1 MGRRRTFRKLK
12 INIMKNLVL
21 TIIFLSSIFPIVNA
35 QEKYITKSGE
45 INFEA
50 SVPSFEEVKATHNS
64 VSAIIKSNG
73 EFASLALVKG
83 FRFKVALME
92 EHFNENYAESSKYPK
107 ATFKGKV
114 MAFDITGLT
123 TDSKEY
129 VLIGMVNMHG
139 VDKKIETKA
148 LIRKVGGIIFLDTQF
163 VLKPEDFNINIPNV
177 VSSKIA
183 EEILISSSFE
193 LKGKL

>member
-1 MGRRRTFRKLK
+1 
-12 INIMKNLVL
+12 MKNVIIVFVFLLNTL
-21 TIIFLSSIFPIVNA
+21 TVINA
-35 QEKYITKSGE
+35 QEKFITKSGE

-50 SVPSFEEVKATHNS
+50 SVPSFEEVKAKHNS
-64 VSAIIKSNG
+64 VSAILKSNG

-114 MAFDITGLT
+114 KDFDATKL
-123 TDSKEY
+123 SEEEKEY
-129 VLIGMVNMHG
+129 MVSGTVTMHG
-139 VDKKIETKA
+139 VDKKIEAKA
-148 LIRKVGGIIFLDTQF
+148 IIKKVDDVIFLNTQF
-163 VLKPEDFNINIPNV
+163 VLKPEDFKIEIPSV

-183 EEILISSSFE
+183 EEINVSAIFE
-193 LKGKL
+193 LKEKS